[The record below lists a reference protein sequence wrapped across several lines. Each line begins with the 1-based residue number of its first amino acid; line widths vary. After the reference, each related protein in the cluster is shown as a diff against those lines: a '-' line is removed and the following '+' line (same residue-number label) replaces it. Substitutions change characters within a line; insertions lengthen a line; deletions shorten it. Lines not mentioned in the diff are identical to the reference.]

1 MLSATF
7 DSPARARRPIAL
19 KPRHRIAPWSL
30 FATVALLATC
40 PAALAQAQS
49 FRVELPASVTDRP
62 ITGRLYVLLSQ
73 RDGRPPMFGPNW
85 FEPEPFA
92 GLDVTDFAPGE
103 SRALDDSADCFP
115 SKFSELPP
123 GEYRVQALL
132 DHNFYSANHAL
143 GEGNLYSEVVEMR
156 LGSDTGETKLTLTQT
171 IPPAAFPDSRWVRE
185 VEITSRLL
193 SDFHGREVVDRAAVV
208 VPASYYDRPQ
218 QRYPVLYVV
227 SGFGGTV
234 DRMAARY
241 ADGPAPAEEGD
252 VEWLRVLLDGQC
264 KWGHHVYANSA
275 TNGPRGDA
283 LVDEMIPHIDEQFR
297 TIAAPTARLVGGHSS
312 GGWSSLWLQ
321 VAYPDTFG
329 GVWSTSPDPV
339 DFRDFQQVDL
349 YAEPPL
355 SLYFDPTGQRRPLAR
370 QPVLWFDRFAHMDDC
385 LGRGGQLRSF
395 EAVFSPRGED
405 GLPRRAW
412 DRQTGRIDP
421 AVIDAWRKYDINL
434 YLKDN
439 WAELGPKL
447 RGKLHI
453 TTGELD
459 TFYLEGAVELLKE
472 TLAEL
477 GSDAEIEIVPGA
489 DHGSVLTP
497 ALREEQRR
505 QMAEQF
511 RKHHQWP

>member
-1 MLSATF
+1 M
-7 DSPARARRPIAL
+7 SPI
-19 KPRHRIAPWSL
+19 KPRFPTSRRLP
-30 FATVALLATC
+30 FAVFALLVLC
-40 PAALAQAQS
+40 PAALAQGPS
-49 FRVELPASVTDRP
+49 FRVELPAAVADRP
-62 ITGRLYVLLSQ
+62 ITGRLYVFLSQ
-73 RDGRPPMFGPNW
+73 RAGREPRFGPDW
-85 FEPEPFA
+85 FRPEPFA
-92 GLDVTDFAPGE
+92 GLDVTDFAPGT
-103 SRALDDSADCFP
+103 SRVIDDSADCFP
-115 SKFSELPP
+115 SKLSELPP

-132 DHNFYSANHAL
+132 DHDFYSSNHAL
-143 GEGNLYSEVVEMR
+143 GEGNFYSEVVATP
-156 LGSDTGETKLTLTQT
+156 LGSDTGEVKLTMVNTVM
-171 IPPAAFPDSRWVRE
+171 PRSFPESRWVRE
-185 VEITSRLL
+185 VEITSELL
-193 SDFHGREVVDRAAVV
+193 SDFHGREVVERAAVAL
-208 VPASYYDRPQ
+208 PASYHDQPQ
-218 QRYPVLYVV
+218 RRYPVLYVV

-241 ADGPAPAEEGD
+241 VSDPPTAEDGE
-252 VEWLRVLLDGQC
+252 VEWIRVLLDGQC

-283 LVDEMIPHIDEQFR
+283 LIQEMIPHIDGQFR
-297 TIAAPTARLVGGHSS
+297 TIAAPTARFVAGHSS

-321 VAYPDTFG
+321 VAYPDMFG

-370 QPVLWFDRFAHMDDC
+370 QPVLWFDRFARMDDC

-412 DRQTGRIDP
+412 DRQTGRVDP
-421 AVIDAWRKYDINL
+421 AVIDAWRTYDINL
-434 YLKDN
+434 HLKEN

-472 TLAEL
+472 TLSEL
-477 GSDAEIEIVPGA
+477 GSDAQIEIVPGA

-497 ALREEQRR
+497 TLRDEQRG

-511 RKHHQWP
+511 RQHHDWP